1 MTSAIEKYE
10 LYNRQY
16 ELVIKDAKEA
26 LTIRHLDLQAK
37 IKKTSTS
44 KPNEAEITILNM
56 NKAHQEF
63 VRRAG
68 LNVTLLA
75 GFGDNIGQIFKGS
88 NEYTPTKKEPTDW
101 LYTLN
106 ARDGAINYSTINV
119 SMPFKKGTPIQTVI
133 KAFIK
138 KLKLPPAMQD
148 GLDKINELAEGAIK
162 LDQLK
167 RKYDRQQQAKRI
179 GRKRGKKDQTYE
191 EFIAEETAKNK
202 ARQQNADV
210 VKTKKSKVYV
220 GAGFKELDLIC
231 ATYGL
236 KCDITDQT
244 IHIMPLGA
252 PVTSEIILLNRRSGL
267 LGSPEPQEDGAMKIR
282 SLLRHEFNPNVLV
295 FVESRDWN
303 APFLIKTV
311 EHNLDTMGGGESW
324 YSDLE
329 CNPYV
334 TS

>member
-1 MTSAIEKYE
+1 MSLEKYE
-10 LYNRQY
+10 LYDRQY
-16 ELVIKDAKEA
+16 ELVIKDAAEA

-44 KPNEAEITILNM
+44 KPSEAEITILNM
-56 NKAHQEF
+56 TKAHKEF

-68 LNVTLLA
+68 LNVMLSA

-101 LYTLN
+101 LCSLN
-106 ARDGAINYSTINV
+106 ARDGAINYSTINF
-119 SMPFKKGTPIQTVI
+119 SMSFKKGTPIQNVI

-148 GLDKINELAEGAIK
+148 GLDKINELAEGTIK

-167 RKYDRQQQAKRI
+167 RKYDKQQQSKKN
-179 GRKRGKKDQTYE
+179 GRKKNKKDQTFE
-191 EFIAEETAKNK
+191 EFQAKETAKAK
-202 ARQQNADV
+202 DRQQNADQ
-210 VKTKKSKVYV
+210 VKLLKAEAYV
-220 GAGFKELDLIC
+220 DAGFEELDVLC
-231 ATYGL
+231 RAYGL
-236 KCDITDQT
+236 KYTVTDQVL
-244 IHIMPLGA
+244 HIMPAGA
-252 PVTSEIILLNRRSGL
+252 PVSSEIILLNWRSGL

-282 SLLRHEFNPNVLV
+282 SLLRHEYNPNVLV

-311 EHNLDTMGGGESW
+311 EHNLDTMGAGESW

-329 CNPYV
+329 CIPYDA
-334 TS
+334 S